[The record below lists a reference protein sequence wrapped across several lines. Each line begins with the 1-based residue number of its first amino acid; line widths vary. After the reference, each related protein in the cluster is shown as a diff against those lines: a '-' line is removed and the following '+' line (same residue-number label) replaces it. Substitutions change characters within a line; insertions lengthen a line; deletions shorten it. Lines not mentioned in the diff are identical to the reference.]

1 MCRRLGA
8 QVHTFA
14 FEQFIM
20 AKFMAVVLVCT
31 FCYLIAQVHSSAN
44 KIKVCKHGTF
54 ILNDFDNYVSEH
66 LRLYGEWAEKELDL
80 FLQVVKPGDIVIDA
94 GANIGAFTVPLA
106 KRVGPTGK
114 VHSFE
119 PQKVI
124 YQRLIANIVLNDLE
138 NVEVYHAALGNTT
151 GKVLVPNINYQYSSN
166 FGALSLVE
174 PLPNQTESTSYA
186 VPMYMLDEVNF
197 FNLNTQ
203 TNCPSF
209 IKMDVERMEKWVL
222 QGAAQLLQRCRPFI
236 HAENNAMSTAK
247 GLIEHL
253 YDIDYIPYWDVQPV
267 FNPDN
272 ANKVDYDIS
281 NGHISMNVFC
291 VPREMLKENGGKV
304 VLSGYIK
311 VERERPYL
319 VDYNFTNIY
328 GNVTFTQH
336 LNE

>member
-1 MCRRLGA
+1 MLEGHDFTSIIRK
-8 QVHTFA
+8 
-14 FEQFIM
+14 QFIM
-20 AKFMAVVLVCT
+20 VKFIAVVLACIL
-31 FCYLIAQVHSSAN
+31 CYHIAQVHSSAN

-106 KRVGPTGK
+106 KRVGPTGR

-124 YQRLIANIVLNDLE
+124 NQRLITNVVLNDLE
-138 NVEVYHAALGNTT
+138 NVDVYLAALGNTT
-151 GKVLVPNINYQYSSN
+151 GTILVPNINYQHSSN
-166 FGALSLVE
+166 FGAVSLVE

-186 VPMYMLDEVNF
+186 VPMHTLDEMNF
-197 FNLNTQ
+197 YNPITQ
-203 TNCPSF
+203 SSCPNF

-222 QGAAQLLQRCRPFI
+222 QGATQLLQRCRPFI

-253 YDIDYIPYWDVQPV
+253 YDIDYIPYWDVQSV

-291 VPREMLKENGGKV
+291 VPREMLKEYGGKV
-304 VLSGYIK
+304 VISGHIK

-319 VDYNFTNIY
+319 ADYNFTNVF